1 MEEVFKSIFSK
12 VNAVIFLCKLP
23 FCICKNAAF
32 VKKKIVFI
40 LYFQQWE
47 VKAPMPSQAMRSA
60 VKQITKLHESLSA
73 VLPGAHVEAS

>member
-1 MEEVFKSIFSK
+1 MF
-12 VNAVIFLCKLP
+12 VILQECCFR
-23 FCICKNAAF
+23 
-32 VKKKIVFI
+32 KKKLHI

-73 VLPGAHVEAS
+73 VLPGAHVEASCSQNSNSLLLNYFT

>member
-1 MEEVFKSIFSK
+1 MRKKLFIF
-12 VNAVIFLCKLP
+12 
-23 FCICKNAAF
+23 
-32 VKKKIVFI
+32 
-40 LYFQQWE
+40 YFQQWE